1 MSKKI
6 VAISSSLHA
15 NSNSETLLSKFVE
28 GAKAA
33 GNEVTVVSLRG
44 KKINFCVGC
53 LSCQNTGKCVLDD
66 DACAIAELIKQ
77 ADVVAFAT
85 PIYYYEMSGQL
96 KTLLDRLNPLYGTDY
111 KFTDVYLL
119 STAADT
125 DPETDKRAISG
136 LEGWIECFERAHLA
150 GKVFVGGVTD
160 GGEIAGH
167 EGLVEA
173 YATGAKI
180 K

>member
-1 MSKKI
+1 M
-6 VAISSSLHA
+6 
-15 NSNSETLLSKFVE
+15 
-28 GAKAA
+28 
-33 GNEVTVVSLRG
+33 
-44 KKINFCVGC
+44 
-53 LSCQNTGKCVLDD
+53 DD
-66 DACAIAELIKQ
+66 DARAIAELIKQ

-125 DPETDKRAISG
+125 DPETDKRAVSG

>member
-15 NSNSETLLSKFVE
+15 NSNSGTLLSKFVE

-44 KKINFCVGC
+44 KKINFCIGC

-66 DACAIAELIKQ
+66 DVRAIAELIKQ

-125 DPETDKRAISG
+125 DPETDKRAVSG

-150 GKVFVGGVTD
+150 GKVFAGGVTD

>member
-6 VAISSSLHA
+6 VAISSSLRA

-66 DACAIAELIKQ
+66 DVRAIAELIKQ
-77 ADVVAFAT
+77 AAVVAFAT

-111 KFTDVYLL
+111 KFNDVYLL

-125 DPETDKRAISG
+125 DPETDKRAVSG

-167 EGLVEA
+167 AGLVEA